1 MADQPTAWPQDDAG
15 AREALLS
22 WLEGR
27 QPLAEAADAYARCF
41 PPAAGM
47 DAAKITAT
55 WSAWSAARRRM
66 LAQQIRQAMDGGVT
80 D

>member
-1 MADQPTAWPQDDAG
+1 MADQPPAWPQDDAG
-15 AREALLS
+15 AREALLA

-27 QPLAEAADAYARCF
+27 LPLDEAADTYARCF

-47 DAAKITAT
+47 DPAKIKAT
-55 WSAWSAARRRM
+55 WGSWSAARRRL
-66 LAQQIRQAMDGGVT
+66 LAQQIRRSMGDSLT

>member
-1 MADQPTAWPQDDAG
+1 MADQPAAWPQDDAG
-15 AREALLS
+15 AREALLA

-27 QPLAEAADAYARCF
+27 LPLAEAADTYARCF

-47 DAAKITAT
+47 NAAKIKAT

-66 LAQQIRQAMDGGVT
+66 LAEQIRRAMAGDAG